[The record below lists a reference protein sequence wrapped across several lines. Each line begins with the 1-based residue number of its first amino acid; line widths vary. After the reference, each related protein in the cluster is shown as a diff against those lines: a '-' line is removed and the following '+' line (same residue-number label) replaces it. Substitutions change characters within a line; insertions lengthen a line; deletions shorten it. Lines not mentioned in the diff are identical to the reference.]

1 MEIILT
7 QDVKNLGYKNDI
19 VNVKPGYARN
29 FLIPQGMAILATESA
44 RKVLAENMRQQAYK
58 QEKIKKE
65 GFRSQ
70 ISDFRCQNSEFRIQ
84 LKETQDIAKALGESK
99 RAGQKLIGFALETE
113 HEKENALHKMER
125 KHLDA
130 IVLNSLRD
138 KGAGFG
144 VDTNRVTVL
153 SANGNSEELPLQ
165 SKATIADAIIELT
178 MID

>member
-65 GFRSQ
+65 AQELATVLEGLSL
-70 ISDFRCQNSEFRIQ
+70 RIP
-84 LKETQDIAKALGESK
+84 AKAASTGKIYGSVNNVQIANAIKDAKGIDIDRKHILVDDDT
-99 RAGQKLIGFALETE
+99 I
-113 HEKENALHKMER
+113 KEVGNYKAKVRLHK
-125 KHLDA
+125 D
-130 IVLNSLRD
+130 
-138 KGAGFG
+138 
-144 VDTNRVTVL
+144 VTVEI
-153 SANGNSEELPLQ
+153 SFEVFAE
-165 SKATIADAIIELT
+165 
-178 MID
+178 

>member
-65 GFRSQ
+65 AQELAAVLEGLSL
-70 ISDFRCQNSEFRIQ
+70 RIP
-84 LKETQDIAKALGESK
+84 AKAAQSGKIYGSVNNVQIANAIKEAK
-99 RAGQKLIGFALETE
+99 GLEIDRKHILVDDDTI
-113 HEKENALHKMER
+113 KEVGNYKAKIRLHK
-125 KHLDA
+125 D
-130 IVLNSLRD
+130 
-138 KGAGFG
+138 
-144 VDTNRVTVL
+144 VTVEI
-153 SANGNSEELPLQ
+153 SFEVFAE
-165 SKATIADAIIELT
+165 
-178 MID
+178 

>member
-65 GFRSQ
+65 AQELAAVLEGLSL
-70 ISDFRCQNSEFRIQ
+70 RIP
-84 LKETQDIAKALGESK
+84 AKAAQTGKIYGSVNNVQI
-99 RAGQKLIGFALETE
+99 ANAI
-113 HEKENALHKMER
+113 KEAKGIEIDRKHILVDDDTIKEVGNYKAKVRLHK
-125 KHLDA
+125 D
-130 IVLNSLRD
+130 
-138 KGAGFG
+138 
-144 VDTNRVTVL
+144 VTVEI
-153 SANGNSEELPLQ
+153 SFEVFAE
-165 SKATIADAIIELT
+165 
-178 MID
+178 

>member
-65 GFRSQ
+65 AQELATVLEGLAL
-70 ISDFRCQNSEFRIQ
+70 RIP
-84 LKETQDIAKALGESK
+84 AKAATTGKIYGSVNNVQI
-99 RAGQKLIGFALETE
+99 ANAI
-113 HEKENALHKMER
+113 KEAKNIDIDRKQILVDDDTIKEVGNYKAKIRLHK
-125 KHLDA
+125 D
-130 IVLNSLRD
+130 
-138 KGAGFG
+138 
-144 VDTNRVTVL
+144 VTVEI
-153 SANGNSEELPLQ
+153 SFEVFAE
-165 SKATIADAIIELT
+165 
-178 MID
+178 

>member
-65 GFRSQ
+65 AQELAAVLEGLSL
-70 ISDFRCQNSEFRIQ
+70 RIP
-84 LKETQDIAKALGESK
+84 AKAASTGKIYGSVNNVQI
-99 RAGQKLIGFALETE
+99 ANAI
-113 HEKENALHKMER
+113 KEAKGIEIDRKHILVDDDTIKEVGNYKAKIRLHK
-125 KHLDA
+125 D
-130 IVLNSLRD
+130 
-138 KGAGFG
+138 
-144 VDTNRVTVL
+144 VTVEI
-153 SANGNSEELPLQ
+153 SFEVFAE
-165 SKATIADAIIELT
+165 
-178 MID
+178 

>member
-65 GFRSQ
+65 AQELAAVLEGLSL
-70 ISDFRCQNSEFRIQ
+70 RIP
-84 LKETQDIAKALGESK
+84 AKAASTGKIYGSVNNVQI
-99 RAGQKLIGFALETE
+99 ANAI
-113 HEKENALHKMER
+113 KEAKGIEIDRKHILVDDDTIKEVGNYKAKVRLHK
-125 KHLDA
+125 D
-130 IVLNSLRD
+130 
-138 KGAGFG
+138 
-144 VDTNRVTVL
+144 VTVEI
-153 SANGNSEELPLQ
+153 SFEVFAE
-165 SKATIADAIIELT
+165 
-178 MID
+178 

>member
-65 GFRSQ
+65 AQELAAVLEGLSLRIPAKAASTGKIYGSVNNVQ
-70 ISDFRCQNSEFRIQ
+70 IANA
-84 LKETQDIAKALGESK
+84 LKEAKGVEIDRKHILVDDDT
-99 RAGQKLIGFALETE
+99 I
-113 HEKENALHKMER
+113 KEVGNYKAKVRLHK
-125 KHLDA
+125 D
-130 IVLNSLRD
+130 
-138 KGAGFG
+138 
-144 VDTNRVTVL
+144 VTVEI
-153 SANGNSEELPLQ
+153 SFEVFAE
-165 SKATIADAIIELT
+165 
-178 MID
+178 

>member
-65 GFRSQ
+65 AEEIAAVLEGLSL
-70 ISDFRCQNSEFRIQ
+70 RIP
-84 LKETQDIAKALGESK
+84 AKAAQTGKIYGSVNNVQI
-99 RAGQKLIGFALETE
+99 ANAI
-113 HEKENALHKMER
+113 KEAKGVEIDRKHILVDDDTIKEVGNYKAKVRLHK
-125 KHLDA
+125 D
-130 IVLNSLRD
+130 
-138 KGAGFG
+138 
-144 VDTNRVTVL
+144 VTVEI
-153 SANGNSEELPLQ
+153 SFEVFAE
-165 SKATIADAIIELT
+165 
-178 MID
+178 